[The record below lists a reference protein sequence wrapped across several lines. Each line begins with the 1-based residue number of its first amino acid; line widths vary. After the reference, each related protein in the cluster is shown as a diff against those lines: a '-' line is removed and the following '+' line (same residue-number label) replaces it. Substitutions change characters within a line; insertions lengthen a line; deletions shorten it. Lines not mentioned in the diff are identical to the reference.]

1 MVGAVRLFGLMD
13 AVWSNFEC
21 FVYRCAR
28 AFISQL
34 DSFVYILRPMSNEK
48 ITDSHEL
55 WDIARQLRK
64 NHTYVDLTHA
74 FHAGQPKFP
83 ALPDE
88 QRTRLFTVADHGFE
102 IDQYQF
108 VGQWGTHVDPP
119 VHFVQETRTLDNIAV
134 DQMILP
140 LVVLDFTA
148 EVARDHD
155 FSPSIADVEAWEK
168 RNGLIPDGA
177 FVAFRSDW
185 SKRWPDAE
193 AMANVDEEG
202 VTHYPG
208 WNVEVVEWLIDN
220 RGVVAIGHE
229 TTDTDPGIVAHG
241 GSLPTELYLLGR
253 DRWQIEL
260 LAGLDQV
267 PETGALVVA
276 SWPKPK
282 DGTGFPARVFAVL
295 PA

>member
-1 MVGAVRLFGLMD
+1 MFAPVLID
-13 AVWSNFEC
+13 S
-21 FVYRCAR
+21 
-28 AFISQL
+28 ISQL
-34 DSFVYILRPMSNEK
+34 DSFVYILRLMSNEK

-55 WDIARQLRK
+55 WDIAQQLRK

-119 VHFVQETRTLDNIAV
+119 VHFVQETRTLDNIDV

-148 EVARDHD
+148 DVAQDHD
-155 FSPSIADVEAWEK
+155 FSPSIADVQAWEK

-193 AMANVDEEG
+193 AMANADEEG

>member
-1 MVGAVRLFGLMD
+1 
-13 AVWSNFEC
+13 
-21 FVYRCAR
+21 
-28 AFISQL
+28 
-34 DSFVYILRPMSNEK
+34 
-48 ITDSHEL
+48 
-55 WDIARQLRK
+55 
-64 NHTYVDLTHA
+64 
-74 FHAGQPKFP
+74 
-83 ALPDE
+83 
-88 QRTRLFTVADHGFE
+88 
-102 IDQYQF
+102 
-108 VGQWGTHVDPP
+108 
-119 VHFVQETRTLDNIAV
+119 
-134 DQMILP
+134 
-140 LVVLDFTA
+140 
-148 EVARDHD
+148 
-155 FSPSIADVEAWEK
+155 
-168 RNGLIPDGA
+168 
-177 FVAFRSDW
+177 
-185 SKRWPDAE
+185 
-193 AMANVDEEG
+193 MANADEEG

-220 RGVVAIGHE
+220 RGIVAIGHE